1 MSSRRTLLVLATALA
16 TPLAGCSPEVVDSD
30 ADAID
35 QYIWSLPYLPSDPEQ
50 VQMGDRGAATQDGD
64 YLCTT
69 QNLAETRQYDKI
81 VAYAANSESMW
92 PGAIL
97 SGESVLTGLFTQNV
111 FRREPMTISVGL
123 ESLEGKKSAVVRS
136 PSLAGYR
143 DALTSILDATVT
155 GATPANIYS
164 EIEEV
169 HSETQ
174 LSLALGV
181 DVSWGLGTGSVESS
195 FDWSREETRSRF
207 VVKFTQAYYTVD
219 IDVPETPSSF
229 FASDVSLGEIQARMT
244 AQNPPVYV
252 SSITYG
258 RMVLFTYESD
268 YSSEEMNAALE
279 FAYSGGVD
287 VSGDVSV
294 SYKEIISNSK
304 ITAYIL
310 GGSGAD
316 AVRSLDSYE
325 ALMDFIRAGGD
336 YSADSPG
343 AAIAY
348 KLNYLKDNA
357 PARLSFTT
365 DYDLREC
372 ERVSQRVKLVLR
384 NIMVENAADSGDDLE
399 LYGRIWA
406 EADQGGELFNK
417 NEDNYVTI
425 RQGEAWPNGAQV
437 SEIIFKVKP
446 QPGEAIRLRAD
457 LKDYDPYLPDDDM
470 GNETVLAP
478 FESGWRKEQTVML
491 TGDGAR
497 IKLTFQMTPM

>member
-169 HSETQ
+169 HSELDGDVTVV
-174 LSLALGV
+174 GV
-181 DVSWGLGTGSVESS
+181 DVTDTEAAGKEMVASTGVTYRNARDPRSEIFAVFGGIALPRTVLIDGDGTIVATHS
-195 FDWSREETRSRF
+195 
-207 VVKFTQAYYTVD
+207 
-219 IDVPETPSSF
+219 
-229 FASDVSLGEIQARMT
+229 
-244 AQNPPVYV
+244 
-252 SSITYG
+252 
-258 RMVLFTYESD
+258 
-268 YSSEEMNAALE
+268 
-279 FAYSGGVD
+279 
-287 VSGDVSV
+287 
-294 SYKEIISNSK
+294 
-304 ITAYIL
+304 
-310 GGSGAD
+310 
-316 AVRSLDSYE
+316 
-325 ALMDFIRAGGD
+325 
-336 YSADSPG
+336 
-343 AAIAY
+343 
-348 KLNYLKDNA
+348 
-357 PARLSFTT
+357 
-365 DYDLREC
+365 
-372 ERVSQRVKLVLR
+372 
-384 NIMVENAADSGDDLE
+384 
-399 LYGRIWA
+399 
-406 EADQGGELFNK
+406 GELDAD
-417 NEDNYVTI
+417 E
-425 RQGEAWPNGAQV
+425 
-437 SEIIFKVKP
+437 
-446 QPGEAIRLRAD
+446 LRALLD
-457 LKDYDPYLPDDDM
+457 ENGLLP
-470 GNETVLAP
+470 A
-478 FESGWRKEQTVML
+478 
-491 TGDGAR
+491 
-497 IKLTFQMTPM
+497 